1 MVLKVYNK
9 NMTPLG
15 LAEDFTSVTWTR
27 RAREPSECEIVAPL
41 TSGAASLFEIGN
53 ILMKL
58 EDETGEAM
66 QIESRTVAMDEE
78 GRETM
83 TVRGRGLMAW
93 LARRVNL
100 KVHGAD
106 EQATPQVIV
115 YAIIGD
121 NCTQTR
127 TDYRNLPVVLHQ
139 RESFG
144 QDLVA
149 FEAGEYADVLQLVED
164 QLEAGEMNFFVTTDP
179 ASGVHTIDIRKA
191 VDKTQDSDNPVLIA
205 VDFGTLAQPQVT
217 ESREQYKNVCYC
229 KGGDDDIA
237 AVETGDTEA
246 SGQDRFELGVSAS
259 DITKTFK
266 DFSGEE
272 QTRTEAQVQTLL
284 RQRGAV
290 ELRRACSDVRTF
302 DGEIVQT
309 DGLQYGRDYDV
320 GDRVTC
326 LYGTI
331 RMDATITEITEEYS
345 DGGKMRVTAVL
356 ADGTFSMRKTLQL
369 AAKRI

>member
-1 MVLKVYNK
+1 MVLKVYDK

-15 LAEDFTSVTWTR
+15 LAEDSTSVTWTR
-27 RAREPSECEIVAPL
+27 RAREPSECDIAAPL
-41 TSGAASLFEIGN
+41 TSGAAQLFEIGN

-93 LARRVNL
+93 LARRICL
-100 KVHGAD
+100 KSYNVED
-106 EQATPQVIV
+106 DYTPQLIV
-115 YAIIGD
+115 YTLIED
-121 NCTQTR
+121 NCLASGAR
-127 TDYRNLPVVLHQ
+127 ALPIRL
-139 RESFG
+139 RYSESFF
-144 QDLVA
+144 QDTVK
-149 FEAGEYADVLQLVED
+149 FEAAEYADVLQLVED
-164 QLEAGEMNFFVTTDP
+164 QLDAGNMNLFVTTDP
-179 ASGVHTIDIRKA
+179 AAGTHTFELREA
-191 VDKTQDSDNPVLIA
+191 VDKTQTSASPVIIA
-205 VDFGTLAQPQVT
+205 VDFGTLAQPQIT
-217 ESREQYKNVCYC
+217 ESREQYKNVCYIR
-229 KGGDDDIA
+229 GGDDDIS
-237 AVETGDTEA
+237 AVETGDTAA

-259 DITKTFK
+259 DIVKTFK
-266 DFSGEE
+266 DAFGEE

-356 ADGTFSMRKTLQL
+356 SDGTFSMRKTLQL